1 MWSEIWSAIVNGLF
15 FLMQFFYKITGNYG
29 LAIILL
35 TLLIRLLILPITLR
49 QTKSMIVLQK
59 LQPELKKIQEKY
71 KDDKERLS
79 QEMMKFYREHKVNP
93 FSGCFPLI
101 IQLPIFIALYTAI
114 RTYLLTPPT
123 ALLGNIFM
131 IFPGANLSLAFKNTS
146 FLWIKS
152 LADTTRIADPLF
164 VLVILL
170 GLTTWYSQ
178 KQVMSDPK
186 QKNLLIIMPLF
197 TVFIGL
203 SLPAGVVL
211 YWLVTN
217 AFQILQQYGIEMYEK
232 RHPEEAR
239 KIAEKAEKKAA
250 AKKEEL
256 ASANRSAGHK
266 KEGHKE
272 SHKEKIVG
280 KVAPATTGQKRAP
293 TGKGKRQDGPERKV
307 RKPKTPPPKTT
318 RGGRN

>member
-1 MWSEIWSAIVNGLF
+1 MWSEIWRANVSGLF
-15 FLMQFFYKITGNYG
+15 YLMQFFHKLSGNYG
-29 LAIILL
+29 IAIILL
-35 TLLIRLLILPITLR
+35 TLLIRLLILPLTWR

-101 IQLPIFIALYTAI
+101 VQLPIFIALYTAI

-123 ALLGNIFM
+123 ALLGNVLHVLSGG
-131 IFPGANLSLAFKNTS
+131 PGTTIFKNTS

-164 VLVILL
+164 ILVILL

-178 KQVMSDPK
+178 KQVMKDPK

-217 AFQILQQYGIEMYEK
+217 TFQILQQYGIEWYEK
-232 RHPEEAR
+232 RHPEEVR
-239 KIAEKAEKKAA
+239 RITEKAEKKAELHRKEKPERGGGKG
-250 AKKEEL
+250 KKEEVA
-256 ASANRSAGHK
+256 ASRG
-266 KEGHKE
+266 G
-272 SHKEKIVG
+272 G
-280 KVAPATTGQKRAP
+280 KA
-293 TGKGKRQDGPERKV
+293 TGKKSAKGKAVSQTGKKQAQTGSKV
-307 RKPKTPPPKTT
+307 RKPRTPPP
-318 RGGRN
+318 RNLGGGKI

>member
-1 MWSEIWSAIVNGLF
+1 MWSEIWRAIVSGLF
-15 FLMQFFYKITGNYG
+15 FLMQFFHKLSGNYG
-29 LAIILL
+29 IAIILL
-35 TLLIRLLILPITLR
+35 TLLIRFLILPLTWR
-49 QTKSMIVLQK
+49 QTKPMIALQK

-123 ALLGNIFM
+123 ALLGNVLHVLSGG
-131 IFPGANLSLAFKNTS
+131 PGTTTFKNTS

-164 VLVILL
+164 ILVILL
-170 GLTTWYSQ
+170 GFTTWYSQ
-178 KQVMSDPK
+178 KQVMKDPK
-186 QKNLLIIMPLF
+186 QKNMLIIMPLF

-217 AFQILQQYGIEMYEK
+217 TFQILQQYGIEWYEK
-232 RHPEEAR
+232 RHPEEVR
-239 KIAEKAEKKAA
+239 RIAEKAEKKA
-250 AKKEEL
+250 EL
-256 ASANRSAGHK
+256 HG
-266 KEGHKE
+266 
-272 SHKEKIVG
+272 KEKPEKRGAKG
-280 KVAPATTGQKRAP
+280 KDEEVVALKGGGKETGKKSAKGKTISQAGKKRAQ
-293 TGKGKRQDGPERKV
+293 TGSKV
-307 RKPKTPPPKTT
+307 RKPRTPPPKNL
-318 RGGRN
+318 GGWKS

>member
-1 MWSEIWSAIVNGLF
+1 
-15 FLMQFFYKITGNYG
+15 MQFFYKITGNYG
-29 LAIILL
+29 FAIILL
-35 TLLIRLLILPITLR
+35 TLLIRLIILPLTLR
-49 QTKSMIVLQK
+49 QTKSMIALQK

-101 IQLPIFIALYTAI
+101 VQLPIFIALYTAI

-123 ALLGNIFM
+123 ALLGNVFA
-131 IFPGANLSLAFKNTS
+131 IFPHAPAGMAFKNTS

-178 KQVMSDPK
+178 KQVMTDPK

-217 AFQILQQYGIEMYEK
+217 VFQIVQQYGIELYEK
-232 RHPEEAR
+232 RHPEEVR
-239 KIAEKAEKKAA
+239 RIAEKAE
-250 AKKEEL
+250 
-256 ASANRSAGHK
+256 R
-266 KEGHKE
+266 
-272 SHKEKIVG
+272 
-280 KVAPATTGQKRAP
+280 KVAGRRQERRSGKEAPGERVASQEVKATDKTKASTKGQKKTASGMSKKQ
-293 TGKGKRQDGPERKV
+293 TSSSKQV
-307 RKPKTPPPKTT
+307 RKPRTPPP
-318 RGGRN
+318 RISGNGRA